1 MHPKSVNG
9 FQTVEYWA
17 LSGSL
22 DIGCQDRL
30 VKVMRL
36 WLVLN
41 IIVMM
46 RRRMSRKLVG
56 MRMKCVCG
64 MVRRFN
70 LSVISI
76 ETFCAITSY
85 EIAVLPQRNQR
96 HSKCDHIIRS
106 KFQLMKEGA
115 PFFSILICQRDVFLN
130 FRCKTD
136 RHIYSLLNHNLLK
149 FN

>member
-1 MHPKSVNG
+1 MVSVEYDSNDDEEEEEEEEEKVSENVMKSVG
-9 FQTVEYWA
+9 
-17 LSGSL
+17 
-22 DIGCQDRL
+22 
-30 VKVMRL
+30 
-36 WLVLN
+36 
-41 IIVMM
+41 
-46 RRRMSRKLVG
+46 
-56 MRMKCVCG
+56 G

-85 EIAVLPQRNQR
+85 EIAVLPQRNQI

-136 RHIYSLLNHNLLK
+136 CHIYSLLNHNLLK
-149 FN
+149 FNRSYFFVHTFDDIDRKEEKNDKYF